1 MKEVTYKAKYRVVRV
16 EWSRERETLR
26 DIRLRVFVREQ
37 GVPEDLEWDG
47 EDESAVH
54 LLVRDNAGRPLGTAR
69 LLPTG
74 QIGRMAVLPDWRG
87 RGIGMAL
94 LKGLLA
100 IAAAEDYPRPFLK
113 AQASALPFYR
123 RAGFVAIGPEFHEA
137 GIPHRKMILED
148 LAEAG
153 GD

>member
-1 MKEVTYKAKYRVVRV
+1 MSPELNKAKYRVDRA
-16 EWSRERETLR
+16 EWSREREMLR
-26 DIRLRVFVREQ
+26 EIRRRVFVREQ
-37 GVPEDLEWDG
+37 GVPEELEWDG
-47 EDESAVH
+47 KDETAVH
-54 LLVRDNAGRPLGTAR
+54 LLARNNAGRPVGTAR

-74 QIGRMAVLPDWRG
+74 QIGRMAVLLDWRG
-87 RGIGMAL
+87 LGIGMAL

-100 IAAAEDYPRPFLK
+100 IAAAEDYPRPFLN

-123 RAGFVAIGPEFHEA
+123 RAGFLAVGAEFFEA